1 MIGNDIVDIT
11 LARTQSNWRRKGFLE
26 KQFTDFEIERIV
38 KSQHPF
44 MQVWLF
50 WSMKEAAYK
59 IHVQQYQKRFFAAK
73 KFQCSMIS
81 KTSGVIKFDK
91 DIYFSSSIITENY
104 IHTIVLKKNT
114 EIPTSKL
121 FLIDEKS
128 SQTAQVSK
136 QLLLNIPLATAIQK
150 NEFGVPFLYKNRKKL
165 EFSVSTSHH
174 GNYGGF
180 AIVKSK

>member
-1 MIGNDIVDIT
+1 MIGNDIVDLT
-11 LARTQSNWRRKGFLE
+11 LAKTQSNWRRNRFLE

-59 IHVQQYQKRFFAAK
+59 LNVQQYQKRFFAAK
-73 KFQCSMIS
+73 KFQCAMIS

-91 DIYFSSSIITENY
+91 DIYFSTSIITENY

-136 QLLLNIPLATAIQK
+136 QLLLSVPVATAIQK
-150 NEFGVPFLYKNRKKL
+150 NEFGVPFLCQNDKKL
-165 EFSVSTSHH
+165 GFSVSTSHH

-180 AIVKSK
+180 AIVNSK